1 MIGKPAAPDVRLEAM
16 MVVLVERPQWYTAG
30 KFLVIFEQNSLIH
43 AREACATQLRDVS
56 RERKVFFFLL
66 CVVLWLSGW
75 GLFDVS

>member
-1 MIGKPAAPDVRLEAM
+1 MNGKPSAPDVRLEAM

-30 KFLVIFEQNSLIH
+30 EFLIFEQNSLIH
-43 AREACATQLRDVS
+43 AREVCATQLRDVS

-75 GLFDVS
+75 ELFDVS